1 MNKPESKKRK
11 PMRNDPQASNV
22 NVTLEGSHDA
32 QNNMLGKFFPCPVC
46 GASLG
51 IRIARTQKPYCVCI
65 DCGIQIFFRG
75 KAGIARLKKI
85 VENEL
90 LIAGKDSNASIFNRI
105 QHLKRQKTDLEV
117 KQGLIIR
124 DPDLKN
130 AIRAVD
136 IEIERVQGELEKL
149 GRKASREKT
158 R

>member
-1 MNKPESKKRK
+1 MGNDSK
-11 PMRNDPQASNV
+11 AANV
-22 NVTLEGSHDA
+22 NITLAGSDEGPNSMA
-32 QNNMLGKFFPCPVC
+32 GKFFPCPVC
-46 GASLG
+46 GTSLG
-51 IRIARTQKPYCVCI
+51 IRTARTQKPYCVCI

-75 KAGIARLKKI
+75 KAGISRLKKI
-85 VENEL
+85 IENEL
-90 LIAGKDSNASIFNRI
+90 LIAGRDSNASIASVLFNRI
-105 QHLKRQKTDLEV
+105 QHLKGQKTDLEV

-149 GRKASREKT
+149 GRRTSREKT

>member
-1 MNKPESKKRK
+1 
-11 PMRNDPQASNV
+11 MRTDSRAANV
-22 NVTLEGSHDA
+22 NSTLGGSDGGGNGMA
-32 QNNMLGKFFPCPVC
+32 GKFFPCPVC
-46 GASLG
+46 GSSLG

-75 KAGIARLKKI
+75 KTGIARLNKI
-85 VENEL
+85 LENDM
-90 LIAGKDSNASIFNRI
+90 LIAGIDSNANTAVILFNRI
-105 QHLKRQKTDLEV
+105 QHLKRQKADLEV

-124 DPDLKN
+124 DSDLKN

-149 GRKASREKT
+149 GRKTSRGKT

>member
-1 MNKPESKKRK
+1 MK
-11 PMRNDPQASNV
+11 NDSQLSNV
-22 NVTLEGSHDA
+22 NVTLDSSNRGG
-32 QNNMLGKFFPCPVC
+32 NNMVGKIFPCPVC

-75 KAGIARLKKI
+75 KTGISRLNKI
-85 VENEL
+85 LENEI
-90 LIAGKDSNASIFNRI
+90 LIAGNDSNASIATVLFNRI
-105 QHLKRQKTDLEV
+105 QHLKRQKADLEV

-136 IEIERVQGELEKL
+136 NEIERVQGELEKL
-149 GRKASREKT
+149 SRKTGREKA

>member
-1 MNKPESKKRK
+1 
-11 PMRNDPQASNV
+11 MRNDPQAPNV
-22 NVTLEGSHDA
+22 NITLEDPDDA

-75 KAGIARLKKI
+75 KAGILRLKKI
-85 VENEL
+85 IENEL
-90 LIAGKDSNASIFNRI
+90 LIAGKDSNASIASVLFNRI

-149 GRKASREKT
+149 GRKTSRGKT